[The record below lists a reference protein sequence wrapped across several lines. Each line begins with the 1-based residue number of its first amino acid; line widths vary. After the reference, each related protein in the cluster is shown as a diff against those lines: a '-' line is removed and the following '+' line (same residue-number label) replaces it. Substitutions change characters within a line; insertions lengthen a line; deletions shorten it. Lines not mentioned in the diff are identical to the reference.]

1 MALEHRKIIMQ
12 FHAQDVSGSAAGD
25 YYQLYLG
32 PEESEEDAADPFNV
46 RGPYL
51 VIQQQ
56 FEMFNGGRCRIVS
69 DNENYFGD
77 FHLKL
82 IELSPTQLSFEI
94 QRENNK
100 HVNVTFALDA
110 PEFEQVRGI
119 AEVIFGLKEPDDE
132 EL

>member
-1 MALEHRKIIMQ
+1 MK

-25 YYQLYLG
+25 YYQLYFG
-32 PEESEEDAADPFNV
+32 PEQTVDDVADPFNV
-46 RGPYL
+46 TGPYL

-56 FEMFNGGRCRIVS
+56 FEMFNGGRCRIES

-94 QRENNK
+94 QRKNNK
-100 HVNVTFALDA
+100 HVNVTFSLGAS
-110 PEFEQVRGI
+110 EFEQVRRI
-119 AEVIFGLKEPDDE
+119 AEVIFDLKEPENE